1 MTAKSISDKYRSI
14 GSYVL
19 IGDGSFAVFG
29 DPPHTDFVCIGPT
42 KIKSVPTLY
51 LSGTKQSQSQDACRV
66 LQQRVKQLQH
76 SNALASFSLTY
87 ADLSLLKRTGRSM
100 NATHIRL
107 HSHDDNLRVV
117 LFDYRT
123 LDATTRLQRK
133 NSHKFRYID
142 IEIRMIRDFSCT
154 LLFESFNKLPMGEYD
169 IRIGDNGITQFTPQ
183 KQSVAY
189 LFREQK
195 LIEPMTVF
203 HSSKISQDIAFV
215 FHPKSSSADPHTTQS
230 LSQ

>member
-1 MTAKSISDKYRSI
+1 MTAKLISDKYRSI

-19 IGDGSFAVFG
+19 IGDGEFAVFG
-29 DPPHTDFVCIGPT
+29 DPPHTDLVCIGST
-42 KIKSVPTLY
+42 KTKSEPTLY
-51 LSGTKQSQSQDACRV
+51 LAGIKQSQSKDACRE
-66 LQQRVKQLQH
+66 LQQRVKQLQR
-76 SNALASFSLTY
+76 SNALASFSLTD
-87 ADLSLLKRTGRSM
+87 ADLSSLKRTGGNL

-107 HSHDDNLRVV
+107 HSHNDNLRVV

-142 IEIRMIRDFSCT
+142 IGIRMIQDFSCT

-169 IRIGDNGITQFTPQ
+169 VRIGDNGITQFTPQ

-189 LFREQK
+189 LLRDQR

-203 HSSKISQDIAFV
+203 HSPLTSQDIAFV
-215 FHPKSSSADPHTTQS
+215 FHPKSTWADPHTTQS
-230 LSQ
+230 LS